1 MGIMCDMSYRL
12 YPLKNTVAF
21 RKTTEKW
28 GGLSN
33 MAKGYPLLI
42 NGLPIQ
48 SSEILYQACRY
59 PDYPEIQ
66 KAIITQGNP
75 YEAKQT
81 ARSFEAKT
89 RSGWEKNRVS
99 IMKWCV
105 CVKLCQNWETFF
117 ALLDSTGEHDIVEH
131 SEKDQFWGASKDSE
145 GNFYGMNVLGR
156 ILMDAR
162 GMARKKG
169 MKGFTTIPPLHLD
182 NFLLLGEKIRDV
194 TYVTPQPKTGQ
205 SLSLF

>member
-1 MGIMCDMSYRL
+1 
-12 YPLKNTVAF
+12 
-21 RKTTEKW
+21 
-28 GGLSN
+28 
-33 MAKGYPLLI
+33 MAKGYPLFVNDI
-42 NGLPIQ
+42 PIQ

-59 PDYPEIQ
+59 PDYPDIQ

-81 ARSFEAKT
+81 ARSFESKT
-89 RSGWEKNRVS
+89 RNGWERNRVS

-105 CVKLCQNWETFF
+105 CVKLCQNWDTFF
-117 ALLDSTGEHDIVEH
+117 ALLDSTGDYDIVEH
-131 SEKDQFWGASKDSE
+131 SEKDQFWGASKDPE

-169 MKGFTTIPPLHLD
+169 MKGFATIPPLRLD
-182 NFLLLGEKIRDV
+182 NFLLLGENIRDV
-194 TYVTPQPKTGQ
+194 TYVIPPPKTGQ

>member
-1 MGIMCDMSYRL
+1 MSNRL
-12 YPLKNTVAF
+12 YSFHNTVSF
-21 RKTTEKW
+21 KKTTEKW

-33 MAKGYPLLI
+33 MAKGFPLLI
-42 NGLPIQ
+42 NGIPIQ

-59 PDYPEIQ
+59 PDYPDIQ

-81 ARSFEAKT
+81 ARSFESKT
-89 RSGWEKNRVS
+89 RTGWEKNRVS

-105 CVKLCQNWETFF
+105 CVKLCQNWESFF
-117 ALLDSTGEHDIVEH
+117 ELLNSTGEHDIVEH

-162 GMARKKG
+162 DIARKKG
-169 MKGFTTIPPLHLD
+169 RASFATIPPLPLD
-182 NFLLLGEKIRDV
+182 RFLLLGENIRDV
-194 TYVTPQPKTGQ
+194 TYSPPPVASGQ

>member
-1 MGIMCDMSYRL
+1 MSYRL

-105 CVKLCQNWETFF
+105 CVKLCQNWDTFF
-117 ALLDSTGEHDIVEH
+117 ALLDSTGDYDIVEH

>member
-1 MGIMCDMSYRL
+1 
-12 YPLKNTVAF
+12 
-21 RKTTEKW
+21 
-28 GGLSN
+28 
-33 MAKGYPLLI
+33 MAKGYPVLVNDI
-42 NGLPIQ
+42 PIQ

-59 PDYPEIQ
+59 PDYPDIQ

-75 YEAKQT
+75 FEAKQT
-81 ARSFEAKT
+81 ARYFESKT
-89 RSGWEKNRVS
+89 RTGWEKNRVS

-105 CVKLCQNWETFF
+105 CVKLCQNWESFF

-162 GMARKKG
+162 DVARRKG
-169 MKGFTTIPPLHLD
+169 RAGFATIPPLSLD
-182 NFLLLGEKIRDV
+182 KFLLLGDQIRDV
-194 TYVTPQPKTGQ
+194 TFTPPPVDSGQ

>member
-1 MGIMCDMSYRL
+1 MSYRL

>member
-1 MGIMCDMSYRL
+1 MSYRL
-12 YPLKNTVAF
+12 YPLQNTVAF

-33 MAKGYPLLI
+33 MAKGYPLFVNDI
-42 NGLPIQ
+42 PIQ

-59 PDYPEIQ
+59 PDYPDIQ

-81 ARSFEAKT
+81 ARSFESKT
-89 RSGWEKNRVS
+89 RNGWERNRVS

-105 CVKLCQNWETFF
+105 CVKLCQNWDTFF
-117 ALLDSTGEHDIVEH
+117 TLLDSTGDYDIVEH
-131 SEKDQFWGASKDSE
+131 SEKDQFWGASKDPE

-169 MKGFTTIPPLHLD
+169 MKGFATIPPLSLD
-182 NFLLLGEKIRDV
+182 NFLLLGEKILDV
-194 TYVTPQPKTGQ
+194 TYVIPTPKTGQ

>member
-1 MGIMCDMSYRL
+1 MGIMRDMSYRL
-12 YPLKNTVAF
+12 YPLKNAVAF

-81 ARSFEAKT
+81 ARLFEAKT

-99 IMKWCV
+99 IM
-105 CVKLCQNWETFF
+105 
-117 ALLDSTGEHDIVEH
+117 
-131 SEKDQFWGASKDSE
+131 
-145 GNFYGMNVLGR
+145 
-156 ILMDAR
+156 
-162 GMARKKG
+162 
-169 MKGFTTIPPLHLD
+169 
-182 NFLLLGEKIRDV
+182 
-194 TYVTPQPKTGQ
+194 
-205 SLSLF
+205 

>member
-1 MGIMCDMSYRL
+1 MSGMSYRL
-12 YPLKNTVAF
+12 YPLQNTVSF

-59 PDYPEIQ
+59 PDYPDIQ

-81 ARSFEAKT
+81 ARSFESKT
-89 RSGWEKNRVS
+89 RAGWDKNRVS

-105 CVKLCQNWETFF
+105 CVKLCQNWDTFF
-117 ALLDSTGEHDIVEH
+117 ALLDSTGDHFIVEH
-131 SEKDQFWGASKDSE
+131 SEKDQFWGASKDPE
-145 GNFYGMNVLGR
+145 GNYYGMNVLGR
-156 ILMDAR
+156 ILMEVR
-162 GMARKKG
+162 GVARKKG
-169 MKGFTTIPPLHLD
+169 ADGFATIPSLSLD
-182 NFLLLGEKIRDV
+182 KFFLLGERIKDV
-194 TYVTPQPKTGQ
+194 TFVEPTPGAGQ

>member
-1 MGIMCDMSYRL
+1 MNYRL
-12 YPLKNTVAF
+12 YPQMNTIAF

-33 MAKGYPLLI
+33 MAKGYALLV
-42 NGLPIQ
+42 NDLPIQ

-59 PDYPEIQ
+59 PDHPHIQ

-81 ARSFEAKT
+81 ARAYETHT

-105 CVKLCQNWETFF
+105 CVKLCQNWDAFF
-117 ALLDSTGEHDIVEH
+117 TLLDSTGEQHIVEH
-131 SEKDQFWGASKDSE
+131 SEKDQFWGASKDPE

-156 ILMDAR
+156 ILMNVREVARSKGPDAF
-162 GMARKKG
+162 AV
-169 MKGFTTIPPLHLD
+169 IPPLHLD
-182 NFLLLGEKIRDV
+182 NFLLMNEKIRQ
-194 TYVTPQPKTGQ
+194 VTPPTNLPIKGQ

>member
-1 MGIMCDMSYRL
+1 
-12 YPLKNTVAF
+12 
-21 RKTTEKW
+21 
-28 GGLSN
+28 
-33 MAKGYPLLI
+33 MAKGYPLFVNDI
-42 NGLPIQ
+42 PIQ

-59 PDYPEIQ
+59 PDYPDIQ

-81 ARSFEAKT
+81 ARSFKDKT
-89 RSGWEKNRVS
+89 RDGWEKNRVS

-117 ALLDSTGEHDIVEH
+117 ALLDSTGNHDIVEH
-131 SEKDQFWGASKDSE
+131 SEKDQFWGASKDPE

-162 GMARKKG
+162 EVARKRG
-169 MKGFTTIPPLHLD
+169 ADGFTTIPPLPLVS
-182 NFLLLGEKIRDV
+182 FRLLGEDIREV
-194 TYVTPQPKTGQ
+194 IATKPEAGKGQ
-205 SLSLF
+205 NLALF